1 MAFNSEIKT
10 FIKNTLLLTFFFTL
24 AIYLLR
30 TYIISIVPVTSNA
43 WNEYNYE
50 EKWHPY
56 LGTTAV
62 ALGMNL
68 GMKETLAT
76 TSPVNLSNEALSIS
90 EAVAI
95 RKPGEYTILTANMEF
110 IHSYANVLKTDILAL
125 LDQNNDRAVALEEH
139 IALLRNFLDEWQDR
153 IALLSQQY
161 KELQGIINEN
171 SSEISNSKTSL
182 QQAYQSLDYDTMET
196 NIDSYMAAKQWE
208 LYAKTYLTFINSFL
222 KNLNTLQ
229 IENKKI
235 LDTLVNNREALI
247 KRTVVVLPDSGT
259 DVLKKLNLIQTEE
272 EYNGKK

>member
-161 KELQGIINEN
+161 KELQAIINEN

-196 NIDSYMAAKQWE
+196 NIDGYMAAKQWE

>member
-56 LGTTAV
+56 LGTTAI

-95 RKPGEYTILTANMEF
+95 RKPGEYTILTTNMEF

-139 IALLRNFLDEWQDR
+139 ITLLRNFLDEWQDR

-196 NIDSYMAAKQWE
+196 NIDGYMAAKQWE

-229 IENKKI
+229 VENKKI
-235 LDTLVNNREALI
+235 LDTLINNREALI

>member
-56 LGTTAV
+56 LGTTAI

-95 RKPGEYTILTANMEF
+95 RKPGEYTILTTNMEF

-139 IALLRNFLDEWQDR
+139 ITLLRNFLDEWQDR

-196 NIDSYMAAKQWE
+196 NIDGYMAAKQWE

>member
-196 NIDSYMAAKQWE
+196 NIDGYMAAKQWE